1 MPQFDSFNPILT
13 SSPLLIALVC
23 SFYKKVVTPLSSKS
37 CNYPEKL
44 RLHQPPSLTC
54 SYTSTTHES
63 LAMTKNNVEEDSYQ
77 KQVSIPS
84 IFPKFDSSS
93 IANHEMRSILE
104 WLWRKYS
111 SFFCVKT
118 EYKVTYIYTS
128 GIPNLS
134 HIICT
139 ITISKETITN

>member
-37 CNYPEKL
+37 CNYPKKL

-54 SYTSTTHES
+54 SHNSTTHES

-104 WLWRKYS
+104 WLS
-111 SFFCVKT
+111 PISNHPPHT
-118 EYKVTYIYTS
+118 HH
-128 GIPNLS
+128 P
-134 HIICT
+134 
-139 ITISKETITN
+139 ITIPHTVTPLSTISILLPQAFVL